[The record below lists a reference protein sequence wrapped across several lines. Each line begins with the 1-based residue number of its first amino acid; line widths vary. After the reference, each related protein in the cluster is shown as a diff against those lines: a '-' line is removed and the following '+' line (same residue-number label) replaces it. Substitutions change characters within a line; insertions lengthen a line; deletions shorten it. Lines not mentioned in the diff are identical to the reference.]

1 MRLTIGLI
9 SISKQVLSDFLLC
22 DLLTVCSPIF
32 SSSAEQSGEIPQ
44 VSGRVNHGTT
54 VGN

>member
-9 SISKQVLSDFLLC
+9 SISKQVLSLLC